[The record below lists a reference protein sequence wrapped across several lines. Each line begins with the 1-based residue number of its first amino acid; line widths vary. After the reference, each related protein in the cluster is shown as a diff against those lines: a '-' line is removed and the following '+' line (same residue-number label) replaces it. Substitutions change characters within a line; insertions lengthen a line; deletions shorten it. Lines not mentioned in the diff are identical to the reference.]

1 MIPPDRDS
9 AQTGVRGFARDENV
23 PETEREETVETLD
36 RFQQNRRIIEDFTS
50 NTLAALP
57 SEFGKL
63 VYLASLRDLSAGNYE
78 HAGLEALYP
87 REAVQQA
94 LSRCHEEIFIR
105 ILEMPLEKQNE
116 DLRICL
122 EAQSRTPG
130 EAAQRWQILQAYR
143 MLLPTDVPAYL
154 RDLFCS
160 NLRVLLEM
168 IVSGEVMVPSSASQR
183 PRPGQ

>member
-1 MIPPDRDS
+1 M
-9 AQTGVRGFARDENV
+9 
-23 PETEREETVETLD
+23 
-36 RFQQNRRIIEDFTS
+36 
-50 NTLAALP
+50 P

-63 VYLASLRDLSAGNYE
+63 VYLASLRDLSAGSYE

-105 ILEMPLEKQNE
+105 ILEMPLEKQDE

-143 MLLPTDVPAYL
+143 TLLPTDVPAYL

-168 IVSGEVMVPSSASQR
+168 IVSGEVMVPSGASQR